1 MNKRMKSREL
11 PTTSPRQQA
20 TPASLEVE
28 QPVANRMPG
37 HEDLI
42 ARSLVKT
49 LATVASM
56 TWNYFW
62 YRFYAFREL

>member
-1 MNKRMKSREL
+1 M
-11 PTTSPRQQA
+11 
-20 TPASLEVE
+20 
-28 QPVANRMPG
+28 ANDKKG
-37 HEDLI
+37 K
-42 ARSLVKT
+42 A